1 MEFKKT
7 IAGRIAMRGFS
18 RLAIL
23 AALAAA
29 PAGAETVK
37 LTLLGVGDVYNF
49 EEEDGRGGFARL
61 NAVARAE
68 RAANPNTLYLFNGD
82 MLSPSLASGFDKGQN
97 TIDFT
102 NLVPFDLAVPGNH
115 EFDFGPENFMEK
127 MKASKYPW
135 AAINITNDDGS
146 AIEGLGGVMVK
157 EVGGLKVALIPVAQ
171 DTSPE
176 VSSTGS
182 LKFLPTVDTG
192 VAAAEKAREE
202 GADIV
207 VGVVQT
213 NMENDRALM
222 ASGAFDV
229 ILSGDDHSYA
239 TAYDGRTAYVE
250 TSIDGQFLTPIDL
263 AVEVEVAD
271 DGTRSVS
278 WVPAFRFIDTATVTP
293 DPESVAMAD
302 ALRATMDE
310 NLNIEIGTVE
320 APLDSRRN
328 VVRAEDATMG
338 NLITDALRDATGAD
352 IAIMNGGGIRG
363 DTTYDAGR
371 KLTRRDILTELP
383 FGNTTVVTEL
393 PGSQVLLALENGVS
407 QVEKGAGRFAQVSGV
422 TFAFDAAAEPGSRV
436 SEVMVGGAP
445 LEADKLYKVAVNDY
459 IVGGGDGYAALG
471 GGRIITDGPTG
482 QLVANDV
489 MAYVEKL
496 GTVNVAVEG
505 RIRKMGQ

>member
-1 MEFKKT
+1 MHG
-7 IAGRIAMRGFS
+7 IS
-18 RLAIL
+18 RLAVVVAL
-23 AALAAA
+23 MASAAQ
-29 PAGAETVK
+29 AETVK

-82 MLSPSLASGFDKGQN
+82 MLSPSLASGFDQGQN

-115 EFDFGPENFMEK
+115 EFDFGPENFFQK

-182 LKFLPTVDTG
+182 LKFLPTVETG

-263 AVEVEVAD
+263 AVEVEEK
-271 DGTRSVS
+271 DGKREIS
-278 WVPAFRFIDTATVTP
+278 WTPAFRFIDTATVEP

-302 ALRATMDE
+302 KLRATMDQ
-310 NLNIEIGTVE
+310 NLNVEIGTVE

-328 VVRAEDATMG
+328 VVRAEEATMG
-338 NLITDALRDATGAD
+338 NLIADAMRDATGAD

-363 DTTYDAGR
+363 DTTYEAGR

-383 FGNTTVVTEL
+383 FGNVTVVTEL

-407 QVEKGAGRFAQVSGV
+407 QVENGAGRFAQVSGL
-422 TFAFDAAAEPGSRV
+422 TYAFDVSAPAGSRV

-459 IVGGGDGYAALG
+459 ILGGGDGYASLG
-471 GGRIITDGPTG
+471 GGRIVTEGPTG

-505 RIRKMGQ
+505 RIRKLGQ

>member
-1 MEFKKT
+1 
-7 IAGRIAMRGFS
+7 MRGIS
-18 RLAIL
+18 RLAFL
-23 AALAAA
+23 AALMAV

-61 NAVARAE
+61 NAVAKAE

-82 MLSPSLASGFDKGQN
+82 MLSPSLASGFDQGQN

-115 EFDFGPENFMEK
+115 EFDFGPENFFEK

-135 AAINITNDDGS
+135 AAVNITRDDGS
-146 AIEGLGGVMVK
+146 PVEGLGGVMVK
-157 EVGGLKVALIPVAQ
+157 EVAGLKIALIPVAQ

-192 VAAAEKAREE
+192 IAAAEKAIED
-202 GADIV
+202 GADLV

-213 NMENDRALM
+213 NMENDRKLI
-222 ASGAFDV
+222 ASHAFDV

-239 TAYDGRTAYVE
+239 TAYDGVTAYVE
-250 TSIDGQFLTPIDL
+250 TSVDGQLLNPVDLLVDIKVTEDGKREISWTP
-263 AVEVEVAD
+263 
-271 DGTRSVS
+271 T
-278 WVPAFRFIDTATVTP
+278 FRFIDTATVTP
-293 DPESVAMAD
+293 DPETAAMAD
-302 ALRATMDE
+302 ALRAKMDE
-310 NLNIEIGTVE
+310 ALNVEIGTLE
-320 APLDSRRN
+320 TPLDSRRN
-328 VVRAEDATMG
+328 VVRAEESTMG
-338 NLITDALRDATGAD
+338 NLIADGMRDATGAD

-407 QVEKGAGRFAQVSGV
+407 QVEKGAGRFAQVSGLTYV
-422 TFAFDAAAEPGSRV
+422 FDAAAEPGSRV

-459 IVGGGDGYAALG
+459 ILGGGDGYAALG
-471 GGRIITDGPTG
+471 GGRIITEGPTG

-496 GTVNVAVEG
+496 GTVKLAIEG
-505 RIRKMGQ
+505 RIKKLGQ

>member
-1 MEFKKT
+1 MK
-7 IAGRIAMRGFS
+7 RIS
-18 RLAIL
+18 RLAIV
-23 AALAAA
+23 AALFAG

-37 LTLLGVGDVYNF
+37 LTFLGVGDVYNF

-61 NAVARAE
+61 NAVAKAE

-115 EFDFGPENFMEK
+115 EFDFGPENFIEK
-127 MKASKYPW
+127 LKASKYPW
-135 AAINITNDDGS
+135 AAINITNGDGS
-146 AIEGLGGVMVK
+146 AVEGLGGVTVK
-157 EVGGLKVALIPVAQ
+157 EVGGLKVALIPVGQ

-182 LKFLPTVDTG
+182 LKFLPTVETG
-192 VAAAEKAREE
+192 VAAAEKARDD
-202 GADIV
+202 GADLV

-239 TAYDGRTAYVE
+239 TAYDGRTVYVE
-250 TSIDGQFLTPIDL
+250 TSIDGQFLSPVDL
-263 AVEVEVAD
+263 MVDVEVAE
-271 DGTRSVS
+271 DGKRSIS

-302 ALRATMDE
+302 TLRATMDQ
-310 NLNIEIGTVE
+310 NLNVEIGTVE

-328 VVRAEDATMG
+328 VVRAEESTMG
-338 NLITDALRDATGAD
+338 NLIADAMRDATGAD
-352 IAIMNGGGIRG
+352 IALMNGGGIRG
-363 DTTYDAGR
+363 DTTYAAGR

-383 FGNTTVVTEL
+383 FGNVTVVTEL
-393 PGSQVLLALENGVS
+393 PGSQVLLALENAVS
-407 QVEKGAGRFAQVSGV
+407 QVEKGAGRFAQVSGL
-422 TFAFDAAAEPGSRV
+422 TFAFDASAAAGSRV
-436 SEVMVGGAP
+436 SEVMIGGAA

-459 IVGGGDGYAALG
+459 ILGGGDGFASLG
-471 GGRIITDGPTG
+471 GGRVVTDGPTG

-489 MAYVEKL
+489 MAYVEKM
-496 GTVNVAVEG
+496 GTVKVAVEG
-505 RIRKMGQ
+505 RIKKLGQ

>member
-1 MEFKKT
+1 MREFS
-7 IAGRIAMRGFS
+7 G
-18 RLAIL
+18 LAL
-23 AALAAA
+23 VAALLAA

-61 NAVARAE
+61 NAVAKSE

-115 EFDFGPENFMEK
+115 EFDFGPENFIEK

-135 AAINITNDDGS
+135 AAINITNGDGS

-182 LKFLPTVDTG
+182 LKFLPTVETG

-202 GADIV
+202 GADLV

-250 TSIDGQFLTPIDL
+250 TSIDGQFLSPVDL
-263 AVEVEVAD
+263 TVEVMTTAD
-271 DGTRSVS
+271 GKREIS

-293 DPESVAMAD
+293 DRESVAMAD

-310 NLNIEIGTVE
+310 NLNVEIGTVE

-328 VVRAEDATMG
+328 VVRAEESTMG

-363 DTTYDAGR
+363 DTTYEAGR

-393 PGSQVLLALENGVS
+393 PGAQVLLALENGVS
-407 QVEKGAGRFAQVSGV
+407 QVEKGAGRFPQVSGL
-422 TFAFDAAAEPGSRV
+422 TFAFDSSAPAGSRV

-445 LEADKLYKVAVNDY
+445 LEADKVYKVAVNDY
-459 IVGGGDGYAALG
+459 ILGGGDGYAALG
-471 GGRIITDGPTG
+471 GGRIVTDGPTG
-482 QLVANDV
+482 QLLANDV

-505 RIRKMGQ
+505 RIKKLGQ

>member
-1 MEFKKT
+1 
-7 IAGRIAMRGFS
+7 
-18 RLAIL
+18 
-23 AALAAA
+23 
-29 PAGAETVK
+29 
-37 LTLLGVGDVYNF
+37 
-49 EEEDGRGGFARL
+49 
-61 NAVARAE
+61 
-68 RAANPNTLYLFNGD
+68 
-82 MLSPSLASGFDKGQN
+82 
-97 TIDFT
+97 
-102 NLVPFDLAVPGNH
+102 
-115 EFDFGPENFMEK
+115 MEK

-146 AIEGLGGVMVK
+146 AIEGLGGVTVK

-182 LKFLPTVDTG
+182 LKFLPTVETG
-192 VAAAEKAREE
+192 VAAAKQAREE

-263 AVEVEVAD
+263 AVEVNVAE
-271 DGTRSVS
+271 DGKRSIS

-302 ALRATMDE
+302 KLRATMDE
-310 NLNIEIGTVE
+310 NLNVEIGTVE
-320 APLDSRRN
+320 TPLDSRRN
-328 VVRAEDATMG
+328 VVRAEEATMG

-383 FGNTTVVTEL
+383 FGNVTVVTEL

-407 QVEKGAGRFAQVSGV
+407 QVEKGAGRFPQVSGL
-422 TFAFDAAAEPGSRV
+422 TYTFDASAPAGSRV

-445 LEADKLYKVAVNDY
+445 LEADKLYTVAVNDY
-459 IVGGGDGYAALG
+459 IVGGGDGYDALG
-471 GGRIITDGPTG
+471 GGRIVTEGPTG

-496 GTVNVAVEG
+496 GTVKVAVEG
-505 RIRKMGQ
+505 RIKKLGQ